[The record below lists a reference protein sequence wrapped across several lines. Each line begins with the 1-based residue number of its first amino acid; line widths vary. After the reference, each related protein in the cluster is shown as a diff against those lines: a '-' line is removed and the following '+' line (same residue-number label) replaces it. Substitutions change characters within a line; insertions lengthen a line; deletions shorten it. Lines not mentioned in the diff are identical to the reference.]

1 MHPAVSLLLAATV
14 GWVGPDERFVAVMAA
29 HVLEVSA
36 VAVTPESQ
44 EPPVTV
50 ASIPFYFDD
59 FAPIPVPPD
68 PVLPTY
74 DLRLPIFRAK
84 P

>member
-14 GWVGPDERFVAVMAA
+14 GWAAPDERFVAVMAA
-29 HVLEVSA
+29 HVLDVSDV
-36 VAVTPESQ
+36 VAAPDSE

-50 ASIPFYFDD
+50 ATIPFYFDD
-59 FAPIPVPPD
+59 FAPLTVPSAP
-68 PVLPTY
+68 LLSTY
-74 DLRLPIFRAK
+74 DARLPIFRDK